1 MSDVT
6 QDPGTTPAAV
16 IGRADARRVAVG
28 SAVAAVSSTLVVLAA
43 PRLSQ
48 TVADNTI
55 FLTFWSALFAGL
67 GVLTGISVETTRAV
81 SAVTHGAG
89 PGGSAGAAPGRTGP
103 RVGVAGTATGLAF
116 AAVLAA
122 AAPWW
127 GSAVFGDHAVVL
139 ALLVALGCA
148 GCAVH
153 ASVTGAL
160 AGAGRW
166 PVYARLVGGES
177 TVRLVLVVAL
187 GLAGASVVGRG
198 AGAAVAAFTA
208 VGFLLVSRQARS
220 AVQVRADAP
229 LRPYVGRL
237 LAAAVASG
245 SSAVLV
251 IGFPTLLAAT
261 TDDAAYAH
269 AAPLLLALTLT
280 RAPLMIPLNAFQ
292 GVAVTHFVRHSNRG
306 PAALWPIARV
316 VVPVGVLGA
325 LAAWLVGPPL
335 MELIAGDPAYR
346 VAGSVLALLTLA
358 ATGLAMLTLTGAVC
372 QALTRHGA
380 FVGGWLTAV
389 AVALALLLLPGGLE
403 VRAAVALLA
412 GPVAG
417 IVVHL
422 VALRGAAHRTGRTS

>member
-1 MSDVT
+1 VT
-6 QDPGTTPAAV
+6 QEPRTTPAPV
-16 IGRADARRVAVG
+16 IGRADARRVAIG
-28 SAVAAVSSTLVVLAA
+28 SAVAAVSSTLVVVAA

-48 TVADNTI
+48 SVTDNTI

-81 SAVTHGAG
+81 SAATR
-89 PGGSAGAAPGRTGP
+89 APATATGP
-103 RVGVAGTATGLAF
+103 RVGVVGTGTGLVF
-116 AAVLAA
+116 AAVLAI

-127 GSAVFGDHAVVL
+127 GPAVFGEHAVTL
-139 ALLVALGCA
+139 ALLIALGCA

-160 AGAGRW
+160 AGAGSW
-166 PVYARLVGGES
+166 QVYARLVGGES
-177 TVRLVLVVAL
+177 TARLVLVVGAGVL
-187 GLAGASVVGRG
+187 GASVVGRG
-198 AGAAVAAFTA
+198 AGAALAAFTA
-208 VGFLLVSRQARS
+208 VGFLLASRSARS

-229 LRPYVGRL
+229 LGRYVGRL

-245 SSAVLV
+245 ASAVLV
-251 IGFPTLLAAT
+251 IGFPTLLAVT
-261 TDDAAYAH
+261 TDESAYAL

-292 GVAVTHFVRHSNRG
+292 GVAVTHFVQHRDRG
-306 PAALWPIARV
+306 LQALLPIARV
-316 VVPVGVLGA
+316 VVPVGVVGA
-325 LAAWLVGPPL
+325 GAAWLVGPVL
-335 MELIAGDPAYR
+335 MELIAGDAAYR
-346 VAGSVLALLTLA
+346 VPGLVLALLTLA

-389 AVALALLLLPGGLE
+389 AVAVALLLLPADLE
-403 VRAAVALLA
+403 TRAVVALLV

-422 VALRGAAHRTGRTS
+422 VALRAVAPDTERDR

>member
-1 MSDVT
+1 MT
-6 QDPGTTPAAV
+6 QDHSTTPTAV
-16 IGRADARRVAVG
+16 ISRADARRVAVG
-28 SAVAAVSSTLVVLAA
+28 SAVAAISSTLVVMAA

-81 SAVTHGAG
+81 SAASHASVAT
-89 PGGSAGAAPGRTGP
+89 SGP
-103 RVGVAGTATGLAF
+103 RVGVAGTSTGLAF
-116 AAVLAA
+116 AALLALG
-122 AAPWW
+122 APWW
-127 GSAVFGDHAVVL
+127 GPAVFGEHAVVL
-139 ALLVALGCA
+139 ALLIALGCA

-166 PVYARLVGGES
+166 QLYARLVGGES
-177 TVRLVLVVAL
+177 TVRLVLVVGA

-198 AGAAVAAFTA
+198 AGAAFAALTA
-208 VGFLLVSRQARS
+208 LGFLLASRTARS

-229 LRPYVGRL
+229 TRQYLGRL

-245 SSAVLV
+245 ASAVLV

-261 TDDAAYAH
+261 TEASAYAL

-292 GVAVTHFVRHSNRG
+292 GVAVTHFVQHRDRG
-306 PAALWPIARV
+306 LQALLPIARV
-316 VVPVGVLGA
+316 VVPVGLVGA
-325 LAAWLVGPPL
+325 AAAWLIGPAL

-346 VAGSVLALLTLA
+346 VAGPVLALLTLA

-380 FVGGWLTAV
+380 FVAGWLTAV
-389 AVALALLLLPGGLE
+389 ATAVVLLLLPGSLE
-403 VRAAVALLA
+403 SRAAVALLV

-417 IVVHL
+417 MVVHL
-422 VALRGAAHRTGRTS
+422 VALRRAGRATERTS

>member
-1 MSDVT
+1 VRHRTTWSDVT
-6 QDPGTTPAAV
+6 QEPSTTPAPV
-16 IGRADARRVAVG
+16 IDRADARRVAIG

-48 TVADNTI
+48 TVADSTI

-67 GVLTGISVETTRAV
+67 GVLTGISIETTRAV
-81 SAVTHGAG
+81 SAVSHDT
-89 PGGSAGAAPGRTGP
+89 AGARATGP
-103 RVGVAGTATGLAF
+103 RVGVAGTATGLVF
-116 AAVLAA
+116 ALLLAA

-127 GSAVFGDHAVVL
+127 GPAVFGEHAVLL

-166 PVYARLVGGES
+166 QVYARLVGGES
-177 TVRLVLVVAL
+177 SVRLVLVVAA
-187 GLAGASVVGRG
+187 GLAGASVVGWG

-208 VGFLLVSRQARS
+208 VGFLVASRQARS
-220 AVQVRADAP
+220 AVQVRADVP
-229 LRPYVGRL
+229 VRPYVGRL

-261 TDDAAYAH
+261 TDDAAYTH

-292 GVAVTHFVRHSNRG
+292 GVAVTHFVQHRDRG
-306 PAALWPIARV
+306 LQALLPIARV
-316 VVPVGVLGA
+316 VVPVGALGA
-325 LAAWLVGPPL
+325 VAAWLVGPPL
-335 MELIAGDPAYR
+335 MELIGGDPAYR
-346 VAGSVLALLTLA
+346 VAGTVLALLTLA

-380 FVGGWLTAV
+380 FVAGWLAAV
-389 AVALALLLLPGGLE
+389 AVAIGLLLLPGSLE
-403 VRAAVALLA
+403 MRASVALLA

-422 VALRGAAHRTGRTS
+422 VALRRTGRRTGRTP

>member
-1 MSDVT
+1 MT
-6 QDPGTTPAAV
+6 QEPSTTPAAV
-16 IGRADARRVAVG
+16 IDRADARRVAVG

-48 TVADNTI
+48 SVADNTI

-81 SAVTHGAG
+81 SAVTHGT
-89 PGGSAGAAPGRTGP
+89 GAAKPVGP
-103 RVGVAGTATGLAF
+103 RVGVVGTATGLVF
-116 AAVLAA
+116 ATLLAA

-127 GSAVFGDHAVVL
+127 GPAVFGEHAVLL

-166 PVYARLVGGES
+166 QVYARLVGGES
-177 TVRLVLVVAL
+177 TVRLVLVVAA

-198 AGAAVAAFTA
+198 AGAAIAAFTA
-208 VGFLLVSRQARS
+208 VGFLLASRQART
-220 AVQVRADAP
+220 AVQVRADVP
-229 LRPYVGRL
+229 LRPYLGRL
-237 LAAAVASG
+237 LAAGVASG
-245 SSAVLV
+245 ASAVLV

-261 TDDAAYAH
+261 TDAAAYAL

-292 GVAVTHFVRHSNRG
+292 GVAVTHFVQHRDRG
-306 PAALWPIARV
+306 LRALLPIARV
-316 VVPVGVLGA
+316 VVPVGVVGA

-335 MELIAGDPAYR
+335 MELIAGNPEYR
-346 VAGSVLALLTLA
+346 VAGWVLALLTLA

-380 FVGGWLTAV
+380 FVAGWLTAV
-389 AVALALLLLPGGLE
+389 AVAVALLLLPGDLE
-403 VRAAVALLA
+403 TRAAVALLA

-422 VALRGAAHRTGRTS
+422 VALRGSGRRTGRTS

>member
-1 MSDVT
+1 MSDAT
-6 QDPGTTPAAV
+6 QKPGTTSDHV
-16 IGRADARRVAVG
+16 IDRSDARLVAIG

-48 TVADNTI
+48 TVADGTI
-55 FLTFWSALFAGL
+55 FLTFWSTLFAAL

-81 SAVTHGAG
+81 SAVSHDTAR
-89 PGGSAGAAPGRTGP
+89 ARATGP

-116 AAVLAA
+116 AALLAA

-127 GSAVFGDHAVVL
+127 GPAVFGEHAVLL

-166 PVYARLVGGES
+166 QVYARLVGGES
-177 TVRLVLVVAL
+177 SVRLVLVVAA
-187 GLAGASVVGRG
+187 GLAGASVVGWG

-208 VGFLLVSRQARS
+208 VGFLIASRQARS
-220 AVQVRADAP
+220 AVQVRADVP
-229 LRPYVGRL
+229 VRPYVGRL

-261 TDDAAYAH
+261 TDAAAFTH

-292 GVAVTHFVRHSNRG
+292 GVAVTHFVQHRERG
-306 PAALWPIARV
+306 LRALLPIARV
-316 VVPVGVLGA
+316 VVPVGALGA
-325 LAAWLVGPPL
+325 LAAWLVGPAL
-335 MELIAGDPAYR
+335 MELIGDGPAYR
-346 VAGSVLALLTLA
+346 VAGPVLALLTLA

-380 FVGGWLTAV
+380 FVSGWLTAL
-389 AVALALLLLPGGLE
+389 AVAIGLLLLPGSLE
-403 VRAAVALLA
+403 TRASVALLA

-422 VALRGAAHRTGRTS
+422 VALRPTGSRTGRTP

>member
-1 MSDVT
+1 VT
-6 QDPGTTPAAV
+6 QGPGTAPAAV
-16 IGRADARRVAVG
+16 IGRADARRVAIG
-28 SAVAAVSSTLVVLAA
+28 SAVAAVSSTLVVVAA
-43 PRLSQ
+43 PRLS
-48 TVADNTI
+48 TSVADNTI

-81 SAVTHGAG
+81 SAATREPAT
-89 PGGSAGAAPGRTGP
+89 ATGP
-103 RVGVAGTATGLAF
+103 RVGLVGTGTGLAF
-116 AAVLAA
+116 AALLAV

-127 GSAVFGDHAVVL
+127 GPAVFGDHAVTL
-139 ALLVALGCA
+139 ALLIALGCA

-160 AGAGRW
+160 AGSGRW
-166 PVYARLVGGES
+166 QVYARLVGGES
-177 TVRLVLVVAL
+177 AARLVLVVAA
-187 GLAGASVVGRG
+187 GLLGASVVGRG

-208 VGFLLVSRQARS
+208 VGFLLVSRGSRD
-220 AVQVRADAP
+220 AVVVRADAP

-245 SSAVLV
+245 ASAVLV
-251 IGFPTLLAAT
+251 IGFPTLLSVT
-261 TDDAAYAH
+261 TDDAAYAL

-292 GVAVTHFVRHSNRG
+292 GVAVTHFVQHRDRG
-306 PAALWPIARV
+306 LQALLPIARV

-325 LAAWLVGPPL
+325 GAAWLVGPTL

-346 VAGSVLALLTLA
+346 VPGLVLALLTLA

-389 AVALALLLLPGGLE
+389 AVAVAVLLLPADLE
-403 VRAAVALLA
+403 TRTAAALLA

-422 VALRGAAHRTGRTS
+422 TALHRTASRAAGRETGSAA

>member
-1 MSDVT
+1 MT
-6 QDPGTTPAAV
+6 QEPTTAAGPT
-16 IGRADARRVAVG
+16 IARADARRVAVG

-43 PRLSQ
+43 PRLS
-48 TVADNTI
+48 TSVADNTD
-55 FLTFWSALFAGL
+55 FLTFWAALFAGL

-81 SAVTHGAG
+81 AATHR
-89 PGGSAGAAPGRTGP
+89 GGVPTGP
-103 RVGVAGTATGLAF
+103 RVGLAGTATGLAF
-116 AAVLAA
+116 AAVLAV

-127 GSAVFGDHAVVL
+127 GPAVFGAHATTL

-153 ASVTGAL
+153 AATTGAL

-177 TVRLVLVVAL
+177 AVRLVLVVAA
-187 GLAGASVVGRG
+187 GLAGASVLGRG
-198 AGAAVAAFTA
+198 AGAALATFTA
-208 VGFLLVSRQARS
+208 VGVLLASRTART
-220 AVQVRADAP
+220 AVALRADVPA
-229 LRPYVGRL
+229 RRYVGRL

-245 SSAVLV
+245 ASAVLV
-251 IGFPTLLAAT
+251 IGFPVLMSLTTDAAT
-261 TDDAAYAH
+261 YER

-292 GVAVTHFVRHSNRG
+292 GVAVSHFVQHRDRG
-306 PAALWPIARV
+306 LQALLPIARV

-325 LAAWLVGPPL
+325 LAAWAVGPLL
-335 MELIAGDPAYR
+335 MDLIGGDPVYR
-346 VAGSVLALLTLA
+346 VPGHVLALLTLG

-380 FVGGWLTAV
+380 FVAGWLTAV
-389 AVALALLLLPGGLE
+389 AVAVAVLLLPGGLDT
-403 VRAAVALLA
+403 RTSAALLA

-422 VALRGAAHRTGRTS
+422 VALRGAARTEEDR

>member
-1 MSDVT
+1 MT
-6 QDPGTTPAAV
+6 QEPSTTPAAV
-16 IGRADARRVAVG
+16 IDRADARRVAIG

-48 TVADNTI
+48 SVADNTI
-55 FLTFWSALFAGL
+55 FLTFWATLFAGL

-81 SAVTHGAG
+81 SAVTHGT
-89 PGGSAGAAPGRTGP
+89 GAARPVGP
-103 RVGVAGTATGLAF
+103 RVGVVGTATGLVF
-116 AAVLAA
+116 AGIVGVT
-122 AAPWW
+122 APWW
-127 GSAVFGDHAVVL
+127 GPVVFGEHAVLL

-166 PVYARLVGGES
+166 QVYARLVGGES
-177 TVRLVLVVAL
+177 TVRLVLVVAA

-198 AGAAVAAFTA
+198 AGAAIAAFTA
-208 VGFLLVSRQARS
+208 VGFLLVSRQSRAV
-220 AVQVRADAP
+220 VQVRADVP
-229 LRPYVGRL
+229 LRPYVRRL

-245 SSAVLV
+245 ASAVLV

-261 TDDAAYAH
+261 TDAATYAL

-292 GVAVTHFVRHSNRG
+292 GVAVTHFVQHRDRG
-306 PAALWPIARV
+306 LKALLPIARV
-316 VVPVGVLGA
+316 VVPVGVVGA

-335 MELIAGDPAYR
+335 MELIAGKPEYR
-346 VAGSVLALLTLA
+346 VAGTVLALLTLA

-372 QALTRHGA
+372 QAMTRHGA
-380 FVGGWLTAV
+380 FVAGWLTAV
-389 AVALALLLLPGGLE
+389 AVAVGLLLLPGDLE
-403 VRAAVALLA
+403 MRAAVALLA

-422 VALRGAAHRTGRTS
+422 VALRGAGRRTGRTS

>member
-1 MSDVT
+1 MTDE
-6 QDPGTTPAAV
+6 PTTASPAT
-16 IGRADARRVAVG
+16 IGRADARRVAIG
-28 SAVAAVSSTLVVLAA
+28 SAVAAVSSTLVVVAA

-48 TVADNTI
+48 SVADSTV
-55 FLTFWSALFAGL
+55 FLTFWSALFACL
-67 GVLTGISVETTRAV
+67 GVLTGISIETTRAV
-81 SAVTHGAG
+81 AASRGRLAG
-89 PGGSAGAAPGRTGP
+89 PAAPAGP
-103 RVGVAGTATGLAF
+103 AVGLAGTGTGLVF
-116 AAVLAA
+116 AGLLAA
-122 AAPWW
+122 SAPFW
-127 GSAVFGDHAVVL
+127 GPEVFGRHATAL
-139 ALLVALGCA
+139 ALLIALGCA

-166 PVYARLVGGES
+166 PLYARLVGGES
-177 TVRLVLVVAL
+177 AVRLVLVLGA
-187 GLAGASVVGRG
+187 GLAGASVLGWG

-208 VGFLLVSRQARS
+208 VGFLLLAPSARA
-220 AVQVRADAP
+220 AVRVRADVP
-229 LRPYVGRL
+229 LGPYVRRL

-245 SSAVLV
+245 ASAVLV
-251 IGFPTLLAAT
+251 IGFPTLLSLT
-261 TDDAAYAH
+261 TPDAAYEL

-292 GVAVTHFVRHSNRG
+292 GVAVTHFVQHRDRG
-306 PAALWPIARV
+306 LQALLPIARV

-325 LAAWLVGPPL
+325 AAAWAIGPLL
-335 MELIAGDPAYR
+335 MELIGGDPVYR
-346 VAGSVLALLTLA
+346 VRGLTLALLTLA

-389 AVALALLLLPGGLE
+389 AVALGALLLPADLAT
-403 VRAAVALLA
+403 RAVVALLV

-422 VALRGAAHRTGRTS
+422 IALRGTGPEDPEHR